1 MIKQRG
7 DEKRIR
13 RSKDKERRAGIW
25 LFEGSEGDG
34 EAESGDGVNAVG
46 EEGILSED
54 GIEGEAAEVEGFFDR
69 GGGMGVAGMEQGF
82 IGEQS

>member
-1 MIKQRG
+1 M
-7 DEKRIR
+7 
-13 RSKDKERRAGIW
+13 A
-25 LFEGSEGDG
+25 FEGGEGDG
-34 EAESGDGVNAVG
+34 EAEGGDGVNAMG
-46 EEGILSED
+46 AAGILSED

>member
-1 MIKQRG
+1 MG
-7 DEKRIR
+7 
-13 RSKDKERRAGIW
+13 A
-25 LFEGSEGDG
+25 
-34 EAESGDGVNAVG
+34 A
-46 EEGILSED
+46 GILSED